1 MLEVEG
7 KDVSADKSILGEDG
21 KIDADRLETISYDP
35 SHNTYVK
42 VQGMIGRAFHD
53 GNALK

>member
-7 KDVSADKSILGEDG
+7 KDVSADESILGEDG
-21 KIDADRLETISYDP
+21 KIDADHLETISYDP

-42 VQGMIGRAFHD
+42 VQGTIGRAFHD